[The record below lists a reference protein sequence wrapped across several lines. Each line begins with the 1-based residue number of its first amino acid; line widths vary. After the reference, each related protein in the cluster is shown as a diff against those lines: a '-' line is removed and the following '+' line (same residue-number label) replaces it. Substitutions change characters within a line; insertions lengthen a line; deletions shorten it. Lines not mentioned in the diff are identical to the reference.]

1 MIYVGIDVSKHKHD
15 CFIMNSD
22 GVILKDVF
30 SFSNSSKGFSE
41 FKEILFGF
49 SETLNN
55 VKVGLEATGHYSDN
69 LLKFLK
75 DNKLDVT
82 VFNPLSTNLYRKAST
97 LRKTK
102 TDKVDAV
109 FIAQMLLSNMPS
121 NYSYN
126 SEFIDE
132 VKSLSRHRF
141 RLVGYKSKLKISF
154 TRLIDITFPEL
165 STNVWS
171 VHQSSSYSLLL
182 ALPSPSEVAK
192 CHLTKLTNLL
202 KSSSK
207 GKYGKAKALELK
219 ELAKNSIGV
228 SDAAKA
234 FELQQTIR
242 LIQGVEKE
250 IKLLDSK
257 IKEILDKLKTPLMTI
272 PGISYT
278 LAAIIL
284 SEIRSIHNFSTP
296 GKLLAFSGLEPST
309 HQSGKYTSPHARMVK
324 RGSKYLRW
332 ALLTAARLVSMR
344 APVFNEYLAKK
355 RSEGKH
361 YLVALTHA
369 ARKLVRV
376 IYHLL
381 KTEKEFI
388 N

>member
-1 MIYVGIDVSKHKHD
+1 
-15 CFIMNSD
+15 MNSD

-41 FKEILFGF
+41 FTEILFGF
-49 SETLNN
+49 SETLND

-75 DNKLDVT
+75 DSNLDIT
-82 VFNPLSTNLYRKAST
+82 IFNPLSTNFYRKAST

-121 NYSYN
+121 TYSYS
-126 SEFIDE
+126 SELVE
-132 VKSLSRHRF
+132 NVKSLSRHRF

-154 TRLIDITFPEL
+154 TRLLDITFPEL

-182 ALPSPSEVAK
+182 ALPSPTEVAK

-361 YLVALTHA
+361 YLVALTHS
-369 ARKLVRV
+369 ARKLIRV
-376 IYHLL
+376 IYYLL
-381 KTEKEFI
+381 KTEKQFV